1 MSPRRPVD
9 AVVTGFTRNAELA
22 RHAFAPL
29 LELRQEGHI
38 RSIRYVTW
46 SSSEIDSY
54 VAPVAQ
60 MGEVETTRVPM
71 PAAYGNAQQKGV
83 TWQVKNLDAALA
95 LVPEDD
101 ALVLKLRPDFVMDAN
116 FLRTKLAT
124 FETFSDIDP
133 DPDAFGVR
141 LPLPP
146 FKRKLWIPWADANQP
161 FFYEDAAFLGLKSD
175 LKLLVPQDLENRL
188 GILDDSACGTFVH
201 VVRWGTVMLERFPIF
216 ARYLSEYGAFLN
228 DIQYRRSLIPLLLDD
243 PFFWHLIVA
252 NAWILWTGFHID
264 CGSTGDLLFF
274 ANNVNTNADWAKL
287 RKLKTAPPYDDVAR
301 WRVATRANI
310 GLLPAVDCLYGRL
323 TDDAWPRAMF
333 MQPHADVPL
342 ATRTQIAL
350 VLSHYET
357 GALNQV
363 EDAFYEK
370 LARYHRNWVAQAAA
384 QSA

>member
-1 MSPRRPVD
+1 MRRPID
-9 AVVTGFTRNAELA
+9 AIVTGFTRNAELA

-29 LELRQEGHI
+29 RQLRQEGLV

-46 SSSEIDSY
+46 SSDEIDAL
-54 VAPVAQ
+54 VAPIAA
-60 MGEVETTRVPM
+60 MADVETTRLPM
-71 PAAYGNAQQKGV
+71 PAAYGNARQKGV
-83 TWQVKNLDAALA
+83 TWQVRNLDAALS

-101 ALVLKLRPDFVMDAN
+101 ALVLKLRPDFVIDAS
-116 FLRTKLAT
+116 FLKSKLTT
-124 FETFSDIDP
+124 FETFSEIDTAA
-133 DPDAFGVR
+133 DAFGVS

-146 FKRKLWIPWADANQP
+146 FSRKIWIPWADANQP
-161 FFYEDAAFLGLKSD
+161 FFYEDAAFMGLKRD

-188 GILDDSACGTFVH
+188 GILDDPACGTFVH
-201 VVRWGTVMLERFPIF
+201 VVRWGSVMVPRFPIF
-216 ARYLSEYGAFLN
+216 ARYLQEFGGFLN
-228 DIQYRRSLIPLLLDD
+228 DIAYRRTLIPVLLDD

-264 CGSTGDLLFF
+264 CGKTGELLFF
-274 ANNVNTNADWAKL
+274 ANNVNKDADWNKL

-301 WRVATRANI
+301 WRVATRANM

-333 MQPHADVPL
+333 TLAHPDVPL
-342 ATRTQIAL
+342 ATRAQISL

-357 GALNQV
+357 GALSAV

-370 LARYHRNWVAQAAA
+370 LARHHRNWAAQTVA